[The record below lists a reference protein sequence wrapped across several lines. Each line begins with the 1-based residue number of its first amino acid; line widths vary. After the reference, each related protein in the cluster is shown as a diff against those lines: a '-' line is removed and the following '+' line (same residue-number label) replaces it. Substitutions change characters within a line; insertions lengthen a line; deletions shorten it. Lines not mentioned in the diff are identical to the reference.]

1 MQEDR
6 IRFRFRALLMAAMCA
21 FGLAGP
27 YAGHAADP
35 SPAAAPKEQ
44 REPIK
49 LEDAVF
55 RALKNNLDITISR
68 QTKES
73 RLADIMI
80 EQAKFDPTLSLNGT
94 YTRTVNPLNR
104 PVFGGTV
111 GNLTDIQTFD
121 QRNTA
126 VTLDVTSNLMT
137 GGNIDLNYSPQRTN
151 VNADVL
157 ITRLVNPWTAIYF
170 GYNSNFRNRE
180 IIDALSGATTF
191 RPTDRLLNDG
201 WQLFAKWS
209 QLLRW

>member
-6 IRFRFRALLMAAMCA
+6 IRFRFRALLMAGMCA

-151 VNADVL
+151 VNADVASASCS
-157 ITRLVNPWTAIYF
+157 IPHIPAVWR
-170 GYNSNFRNRE
+170 
-180 IIDALSGATTF
+180 
-191 RPTDRLLNDG
+191 
-201 WQLFAKWS
+201 
-209 QLLRW
+209 